1 MSDKRLDTHALWFEV
16 FNEIGII
23 EQLSRSAFE
32 RVMPGGLS
40 LAGFTVLN
48 HFVRLE
54 KTEAAPSEL
63 ASAFQITKGA
73 MTNTLKRLE
82 ALGYATVTAN
92 PSDGRG
98 KIVRV
103 TSKGRKARDKS
114 IAALAPQLSE
124 VARSLPGGDALAA
137 LPFLRQLRIF
147 LDAQR
152 DLPHSS
158 GK

>member
-1 MSDKRLDTHALWFEV
+1 MSSNRPDTHALWFEV

-23 EQLSRSAFE
+23 EQLSRNAFE
-32 RVMPGGLS
+32 RVLPEGLS

-82 ALGYATVTAN
+82 ALGYATVSAN

-98 KIVRV
+98 KIVRI
-103 TSKGRKARDKS
+103 TAKGRKARDKS
-114 IAALAPQLSE
+114 IAALAPQLTE
-124 VARSLPGGDALAA
+124 IAGSLPSSGALDA
-137 LPFLRQLRIF
+137 LPFLKQLRIF

-152 DLPHSS
+152 DPPHSS
-158 GK
+158 G

>member
-1 MSDKRLDTHALWFEV
+1 MSDKRPDTHALWFEV
-16 FNEIGII
+16 FNEVGII
-23 EQLSRSAFE
+23 EQLSRNAFE
-32 RVMPGGLS
+32 RVLPVGLS

-48 HFVRLE
+48 HFVRLR

-82 ALGYATVTAN
+82 ALGYATLSAN

-98 KIVRV
+98 KIVRI
-103 TSKGRKARDKS
+103 TAKGRKAREKS
-114 IAALAPQLSE
+114 IAALAPHLTEIAKTLS
-124 VARSLPGGDALAA
+124 SDDALAA

-147 LDAQR
+147 LDAER
-152 DLPHSS
+152 DLPQSD
-158 GK
+158 G

>member
-1 MSDKRLDTHALWFEV
+1 MPSKPLDTHALWFEV
-16 FNEIGII
+16 FNEVGII
-23 EQLSRSAFE
+23 EQLSRNAFE
-32 RVMPGGLS
+32 RVLPDGLS

-48 HFVRLE
+48 HFVRLQ
-54 KTEAAPSEL
+54 KTQATPSEL

-82 ALGYATVTAN
+82 ALGYATLSAN

-98 KIVRV
+98 KLVRV
-103 TSKGRKARDKS
+103 TAKGRKAREKS

-124 VARSLPGGDALAA
+124 IAQSLPCGDARDA
-137 LPFLRQLRIF
+137 LPFLRHLRVF

-152 DLPHSS
+152 DPPNSPN
-158 GK
+158 